1 MGHASI
7 VHVCVC
13 LALSWHLFIIEAH
26 MRSGMSKIDRVR
38 RGEMDTGYIHLP
50 SIYTH
55 GEKEKDGGA
64 MSEGDT
70 EKMEMAQKRD

>member
-1 MGHASI
+1 
-7 VHVCVC
+7 
-13 LALSWHLFIIEAH
+13 

-70 EKMEMAQKRD
+70 EKMEMAQKRDQMNREEETKNKYKKILFHGHFSY